1 MAMRRIQFG
10 RWMAVAAAAL
20 ALAGVG
26 GVAHAAQAD
35 PAAAQIEDFDTQLVD
50 VMKQAKSLSVQ
61 ARLHKLEPVVART
74 YDTPTMIRF
83 AVGPSWSSIPPAQQ
97 QALAEAFAKLTA
109 ASYAHQITGYSG
121 EHFEISPNVVTRGPD
136 KVVAT
141 TLISPHDAPVSISY
155 RMRQSGGTWKII
167 DVYYNGAISQVT
179 TRRADFQST
188 LQQGGAA
195 ALIAHLNA
203 LVDKQLK

>member
-1 MAMRRIQFG
+1 MRRNVFG
-10 RWMAVAAAAL
+10 RWIVSAAAAM
-20 ALAGVG
+20 ALAGSA
-26 GVAHAAQAD
+26 AHAAQTD
-35 PAAAQIEDFDTQLVD
+35 PAAAQIESLDAQLVD

-61 ARLHKLEPVVART
+61 ARLHKLEPVVAHA

-83 AVGPSWSSIPPAQQ
+83 AVGSSWSTISLPQQ
-97 QALAEAFAKLTA
+97 VALTEAFAKLTA
-109 ASYAHQITGYSG
+109 ASYAHEITGYSG
-121 EHFEISPNVVTRGPD
+121 EHFEIGNVLTRGPD

-141 TLISPHDAPVSISY
+141 TLISPHDGPVSVSY

-167 DVYYNGAISQVT
+167 DVYYNGAISQLT
-179 TRRADFQST
+179 TRHSDFQST
-188 LQQGGAA
+188 LEHGGPA